1 LLFAVHATAVEVH
14 VLLVLLALQEEVA
27 VAGVVLGKI
36 QGVLAV
42 QLVQLQ
48 DYLVLMTGPVQCT
61 FLCV

>member
-1 LLFAVHATAVEVH
+1 LLFVVRVTAVEVH

-27 VAGVVLGKI
+27 VAGVVLRKI